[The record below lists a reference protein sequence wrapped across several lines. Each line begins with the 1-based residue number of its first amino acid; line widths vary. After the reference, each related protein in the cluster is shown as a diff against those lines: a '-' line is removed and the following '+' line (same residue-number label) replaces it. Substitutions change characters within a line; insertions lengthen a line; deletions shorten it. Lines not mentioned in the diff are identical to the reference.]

1 MRQLRGS
8 LEYGKSMA
16 RDCNA
21 TLRPQV
27 REWVKP
33 ILMGSSPIK
42 SVLRSI
48 IVLLTLLNLGTTF
61 ALADDYSG
69 TYFIKSESPNKNTAG
84 DYYLCPTRSWY
95 LYKATNSYGDDTD
108 EYDDNDMPFLTT
120 YQCKAGGYDESKA
133 VWTIIKHPSEA
144 DCYYIIQ
151 SRTGRYLVSNG
162 KIGTDAN
169 RMRVHL
175 ERVADAAA
183 LATLDDLALF
193 ELTSHN
199 GHIDI
204 VPHSDAGRN
213 GDSFMYLVVNFKNF
227 NELNGSAGKTGGPSG
242 TYGANTAGVIGLYNQ
257 EDNHKWS
264 LEPTIIPPTLSVNAT
279 GQVVMSFADGT
290 AIPDGRKK
298 IYYTTDGTTTP
309 TSSATEYTGTPI
321 TVTDAMGSAIKAI
334 TVQGG
339 QVSNVVEL
347 PLVNYTYHMVNV
359 NNGLSISA
367 SKKQAVGTAISGTA
381 SIPSSI
387 VSPYL
392 TGETITFYSFDGA
405 FSAGELSDENIIN
418 ETTTED
424 DIYVKYTT
432 EHLMD
437 EGKFLRLSGA
447 RPFNIK
453 VGENYLYNNSGAIGN
468 TTTDLSTSSRM
479 WYFSGNDPYNI
490 KVKNASGENYL
501 TYSTSATPSTPGLA
515 SSASETFVLLGETTD
530 GEGKQLS
537 LKSNASGGGTL
548 TASAFAVE
556 VSNSYVLIDKAG
568 KLIEDDI
575 PSTGSS
581 LVLPAEWQSPLVS
594 TYHYWNTAS
603 VTDGTYTCS
612 NEIFDIAQAT
622 PGGKIYVTYEVNN
635 LIDLEG
641 EKDGSKA
648 YLLRF
653 LDGDTFQQEDGKDGL
668 MKDNSDNPILQKAV
682 YPYNNGD
689 FNLYVYGQEQ
699 WETQLSSGASTRTR
713 WLWHFVSRKNGTNL
727 TGDAIDPYHVVIKSH
742 QNQSLKIGSTSYPGS
757 TYLRTY
763 KPNNDVGI
771 VTGTTYENKTYPNS
785 KPNLEELPPTEYMI
799 LGTSTSNMKLQAK
812 VDGDWVVV
820 NSFQQYWKNYE
831 TISKKGTYSY
841 ETITNPE
848 FSSITLNR
856 YQAWANARPMDTT
869 DPTIEKAKELA
880 NDYHWYQKIAMSDGS
895 FEALETSLA
904 PQVILLDQHG
914 WEIMRKPLPL
924 NSDDASK
931 TENKLNALRLY
942 DSPMVAEYHWYPTAI
957 KVSGYHKYDIS
968 DPAPEITVYENSAN
982 PANNNKVEWHATDE
996 SFEYTSTSLADSPY
1010 DHFVEKG
1017 YTVQDD
1023 KVKTDFYVTYTV
1035 KSEYAD
1041 LYNGTSARSVV
1052 LKQGGKYAKAT
1063 SNTTVVSSDESVN
1076 LENVPDNLQWKLKP
1090 NLDID
1095 TEMGY
1100 TGDAISYEKEQQGFD
1115 PYNVQ
1120 IQSKLYPQRYFKTD
1134 TEAHT
1139 LSAGVW
1145 TGTSSSVTLNNQT
1158 ANLKSAAGYDQTTLN
1173 ITNATFMVVSDT
1185 NGNMRLM
1192 PRFDHSKVLT
1202 SITTLAAQT
1211 SAAPEGDKGAGTQSV
1226 TYDQAAKLVHSQA
1239 EITDLES
1246 YYVLAEDFDFS
1257 GFTSLG
1263 EDADHPF
1270 TGTLDGKLNTLTGL
1284 TVPLVAYANNAVIK
1298 NVIIDLGTTTITG
1311 GDDAGVIC
1319 STANGATRVYNCGVL
1334 GGSISGGTNVGGIVG
1349 KLDGTSRVINC
1360 YSYANVTGGTN
1371 RAGIVGYNS
1380 YASKYNDLKTMVMN
1394 CMFYGDITTGGTISP
1409 IYGGL
1414 EISNDYTTN
1423 NSNRLNNYNYYLY
1436 EAPFS
1441 KNNTTSNVIISKY
1454 NCALAAEERFLVRFE
1469 FYRHLLNS
1477 NRELAAWYATGD
1489 ASNGRGVGDENK
1501 MAKWVLDK
1509 TIAPYPILKVQ
1520 DTYPSVVNYDPDNTY
1535 IKNEVTG
1542 KVESVSR
1549 STISE
1554 RNKGK
1559 NLGTLSVSISQGA
1572 GAPSGASI
1580 SRSSITLQRTDKDVD
1595 NFNFNYDKV
1604 QLPYYNEVGTGNYT
1618 YNKVVTGWK
1627 IVSMVGGTAGG
1638 YSETNYDAPNYNY
1651 ADRDH
1656 YGKDIYGTGGSNR
1669 VYPQGGYFNVPAGVT
1684 GITIEPYWGKAAYL
1698 SDACYD
1704 RYGYNTTDNLTEIGG
1719 GQRYTTG
1726 NTYSINGSDQK
1737 VYTSVSSALGA
1748 LTDITNPTVYDYA
1761 VVLVGNYHHH
1771 VTEGKTG
1778 PELSN
1783 GDKPFTIMSIDL
1795 NKDNEPDYCL
1805 IYRSGQHSP
1814 FSPIRFDFI
1823 TVPGMAMA
1831 HKMAQTSKASKD
1843 RDLGIP
1849 GNCCP
1854 KGWFEITTTGL
1865 IKYGQFEHSYKSK
1878 TNAPVIFMGGVIDQ
1892 FVANNTAGKN
1902 GNDIQQNNRTQ
1913 YMLFGDNVWFQMF
1926 SNGTHMDNVSPTPH
1940 RPISITG
1947 GEFES
1952 FYLSGYFRPD
1962 ANPCTTDDG
1971 GRNAECYIDGGKF
1984 GEVAGAGQN
1993 KIDGNVTW
2001 LIDHADME
2009 SFYGGG
2015 INKEKAITG
2024 NISTTIKNSH
2034 VGVFCGGPKFGDM
2047 AAEKIVT
2054 TTATDCV
2061 FGTYFGAGYGGTS
2074 IYRECPSSYNQYQV
2088 KNYDFNSWVNGS
2100 YDNTGKD
2107 PYRGKYT
2114 SGKGVSC
2121 GYEYELFAGSAGNV
2135 GRLYLKYASFSL
2147 AQTNNVTSSLTGCE
2161 VTGNFYGGGSLG
2173 KVTGDVTSTL
2183 NNCTVHGSAFGAG
2196 YSASIP
2202 SASIMNTGGFKV
2214 NGVATN
2220 PNYNETTGI
2229 YEKADLPASEDFT
2242 WTQVANL
2249 SNKAQAIDGTTV
2261 KTTENLTGLGTVAG
2275 HVTLNITGNTKVEGK
2290 IFDGNGAVTAQTG
2303 GVFGG
2308 GAKSEVTGTDK
2319 TVTVN
2324 INQTGGSADRF
2335 INNVYGGGDEG
2346 DVASEVVVNV
2356 QNVSYVAHDVF
2367 GGGNAADVKKNTQ
2380 VNMTA
2385 GTVMGNIY
2393 GGGNLGDVGTINK
2406 DNIRAYAWTG
2416 TDGNANS
2423 TTNSYVATNTGV
2435 THVTISGGT
2444 PNQNVFG
2451 GGKGAATSFWC
2462 EKGMVYA
2469 TDVNISNVTVGGS
2482 VFGGGELGRV
2492 ETDTKV
2498 MIGPASGTDA
2508 TEIKHNVFGAGQGVV
2523 THGYS
2528 ALVRGNTDVT
2538 IRNGA
2543 KVDENVYGGGE
2554 IASVGK
2560 YNVDG
2565 KGMPYS
2571 LANNGSGIC
2580 RVNIPGATQ
2589 ITGDIFGGG
2598 KGVVPAFVESGEN
2611 RSKRMVN
2618 YSATT
2623 HTEGNKGTTWNY
2635 YDDEDHTYVWEYF
2648 ADNAAYLVYLQTLAL
2663 ATETEVT
2670 IDAGNPDSPVQS
2682 TKGNVFGG
2690 SENGIVQHNTLV
2702 TVQGKCIIGAGEGKG
2717 NIYGGG
2723 QGLEG
2728 NDGAGQVNGD
2738 ATVNINSGTMN
2749 GSVFGGGVLG
2759 ATKGNVTVNINGGT
2773 VSHDVY
2779 GGGAYAHTNTSN
2791 WHLYSVVTEV
2801 PANPQSAGLYER
2813 SFGGAYSL
2821 TTDVTAVENKTYY
2834 TKNESATWTD
2844 SEQKSALNKTRL
2856 NLRGGKIVGDAFGGA
2871 LGDGSH
2877 APSVYGDILVELNK
2891 ETCTD
2896 GSTVT
2901 TKASTEA
2908 GCVVTRVFGCNNTNG
2923 TPKGN
2928 VLVHVY
2934 GTQNAAAEHMA
2945 NQVADTDE
2953 AKKPKKK
2960 ARYDVAAVYGGG
2972 NEAAYD
2978 PADPSTNKTQV
2989 IIDGCDL
2996 TSIDYVYGGGNAA
3009 PVPATDV
3016 TVNSCYEIHT
3026 LFGGGNGSGDG
3037 TPGADVGIIDKTA
3050 YDADAATPKT
3060 AGVYGPG
3067 TTLAKLIGGEIHTV
3081 YGGSNEKGNV
3091 RGGASVNVSKEGG
3104 DCTLN
3109 VGQIYGAG
3117 NNAEMDGGTDIVMGC
3132 MPAGVI
3138 EEIYAG
3144 ARNADVAGDVK
3155 LTLTSGTFGR
3165 VFGGNKHGGK
3175 LKGSITVNI
3184 EETGD
3189 CDQPLIIGELYG
3201 GGNLA
3206 DYSVYGYNE
3215 TTGAALESGSKL
3227 YDDPK
3232 LNVRA
3237 FTSIGAVYG
3246 GGYRAKMVAN
3256 PTVDINVVKGSHYN
3270 DDDRVAGT
3278 ITNIPTEYKDG
3289 DGKIQTGTPVDL
3301 SYPAH
3306 AKGAIG
3312 AINNVFGGGNLAPIV
3327 GNATVNI
3334 GTETKSYFKTEPKHF
3349 RTDAETPLTPVAEGT
3364 YAGLYETTVEGA
3376 IIKGSMYGG
3385 GNEANITGN
3394 TQVNICAKY
3403 DDTASEFRRVAPG
3416 TAGVTIDHDVFGAGK
3431 GIASDVETALVSGN
3445 TTIVMMGG
3453 EVKQSV
3459 YGGGELSQ
3467 VGGNTNITVNG
3478 GTIGTTGEGG
3488 ETYGNIYGGGKG
3500 NAVNVRSGLI
3510 KGNTNITVK
3519 DIVAT
3524 AGNAE
3529 YYGVSEGTVVATPAI
3544 LHNIYGGGAHG
3555 SVGTYTYASEAAD
3568 AAINSYTSG
3577 GTAAINILGGTI
3589 GTDGHNNGMVFGSSR
3604 GDIDAPGTIYDNV
3617 AWVYSTNVVIGG
3629 EGYNPQIKG
3638 SVYGSG
3644 ENGHT
3649 YQNASVA
3656 IHSGIVGITETMPTD
3671 PEGQGGAK
3679 YPYRG
3684 NVYGGGC
3691 GTDKYYT
3698 SDPETHDGNGQE
3710 YNIKAGIVGG
3720 NTTVTIDGGH
3730 VVRDVYGAGSM
3741 GAVTGTTNVTIGGNA
3756 VIGAENS
3763 GGGYVYAAARGDLD
3777 NPDKA
3782 TVGGTTLNISGGTI
3796 WESAFGGGQAGM
3808 VKGSVAVNVSGGVV
3822 KNDVYGGGALAHTN
3836 TDNWNATKAAYNYD
3850 VVFGLTVHKDAHD
3863 DQPAV
3868 TGDDVSSYYT
3878 KSGSTYTQASGE
3890 AQSGVMY
3897 YERRDVTGDWITP
3910 KPIDGTDYYTTT
3922 LNLTG
3927 GIIGNAYG
3935 GGLGQRNGIN
3945 GATSDIAAM
3954 VYGDVL
3960 VTVNGTAFTSV
3971 DDYYSSYWY
3980 KNNSDVYVEK
3990 KLEKDASVPKT
4001 GRVFGCNNLKG
4012 SPKGDVKVVVRQTKR
4027 LDEGQQQ
4034 VIPGHEINEYEIRGV
4049 YGGGNLSHYEPAD
4062 GKGTSVEIHSCENT
4076 SIEKVYGGG
4085 NAADVPATDVKIYGC
4100 FDIHYVFG
4108 GGNGADVIYRNGRW
4122 EGNDGANVNGNASV
4136 ALYGGTISD
4145 AFIGSDTKG
4154 TVYNATG
4161 DVSKPTTGDGE
4172 CALKLTNYYG
4182 SSKRAE
4188 VYGDVSFKIDACSNS
4203 EIENV
4208 YAGSY
4213 DAQIHGSIT
4222 MTVTSGILKNVFGGN
4237 DRLGSIGGDITINI
4251 EEADACKPIIIQ
4263 NLYGGGFNAPYPGE
4277 GATKLKDGGDPL
4289 NHDDY
4294 TKAVTSGKITI
4305 NLKSFTRIDNI
4316 YGGGKGY
4323 NATVAG
4329 ATEININMAKG
4340 AWAGQVRPVI
4350 VDGYAGT
4357 TVPNVHS
4364 GTGYVAVTGLT
4375 VGESSVKDYYKLTFS
4390 DGTYTYTQITDPDEK
4405 AAANVTYY
4413 TTQTS
4418 DQVIDDIGSIG
4429 NIYGGGDQGA
4439 ILGTT
4444 SVNIGTAT
4452 TVSQLVYNSASD
4464 NYAQQTFNVL
4474 GANITG
4480 NVYGGGNQAEVTGNT
4495 QVNICAKYDEGE
4507 GKYKKVAVGTSGVVI
4522 NGTDYP
4528 YGVFGGGNDGD
4539 VGGSS
4544 AVYLGSGRV
4553 NESVYGGGCRAD
4565 VKGNASVTML
4575 DGYVFD
4581 GVYGGG
4587 LHGSVGT
4594 VTSRTTVTGHGA
4606 GIKHGDTACLGGKPV
4621 DFADNTGKCTVI
4633 VSGGQIGPNEAAYD
4647 GMNGATI
4654 NGKHVDIVDV
4664 GFVFGAGR
4672 GEVENPAVDL
4682 DADFQTYVKET
4693 EVTISGGLIMA
4704 SVYGGGENG
4713 RVRGNTLVNIQGGQI
4728 GCGVIESGTPAA
4740 YDNDQFIDPTTAE
4753 LSESD
4758 LNDAALAETSH
4769 WPFGVIKGGKTVFEP
4784 YDPYADDA
4792 PTRFPGGSTSAPSD
4806 GKTYYGSVF
4815 GGGSGYFPYVKA
4827 TEGTGEDAKVTDYD
4841 WLHSAGIVEG
4851 NTVVNI
4857 TGGHI
4862 LTNVYGGNEYT
4873 DVLGSCTVTMSGG
4886 TIGVPRK
4893 ATQIAAHP
4901 LSGLL
4906 FGAGKG
4912 DQRSR
4917 FYDITNVG
4925 STSVTIS
4932 GGIIYGSV
4940 FGGAEDGHVLG
4951 NTSVTISDDAKI
4963 GTWGTTGLDGNV
4975 FGGGR
4980 GYSGTTLG
4988 AGNIGGNAGITI
5000 SGGKVLGS
5008 VYGGGRMASVGTDF
5022 SRAQDPLEGQFVGDG
5037 QAVLYKA
5044 GDYIPIGKA
5053 VGDERIPSGNHGHIT
5068 IDISGGTIGNNRESA
5083 VIAAG
5088 GHTKG
5093 GNVYGGSMGRL
5104 TLLDGTPSGLWVKM
5118 AQTKTPTINIS
5129 GTSTIIKSNVYGGGE
5144 LGTTRDNATISI
5156 SNGTIEGSVYG
5167 GGYGSDENL
5176 DDYRGYITAGV
5187 APDTVMYIFNPLQ
5200 YAGCLGGET
5209 TVNVSGGRV
5218 NGSVYGGG
5226 ELASVGIIDYSV
5238 KEDAVGDITFGGK
5251 KYSYNTVKKHNSY
5264 DSSKKTFYDFGLSW
5278 PYEFQYVPTVK
5289 VSEGVYRAGGKT
5301 SVNITGSAT
5310 IDNYVF
5316 GGGKGKVAFG
5326 DDVIGE
5332 GSSAQYY
5339 DDITKQRY
5347 TEAHVA
5353 NVRETH
5359 VTIDGDDDGL
5369 SIRTVYGGGDDGHVN
5384 GDANVTINSGT
5395 IQRTV
5400 FGGGKGESPYTTYL
5414 WNPNSEGNNKATPEL
5429 AHSWTAGK
5437 VYGNTSVTINGG
5449 EVGWF
5454 VYGGGNM
5461 ASVGKG
5467 NYSGGS
5473 DDYSTGGYGEMPPS
5487 ANQALWS
5494 NTDFTN
5500 SGNTTITI
5508 KGGTIGTGHDDDTGS
5523 DAYIDANGI
5532 PYGSVFG
5539 GSRGYVAKSIA
5550 KSPRYRYMPDFFL
5563 GYVNKAVVNIGGTTA
5578 EGAVGTAGPTIKGS
5592 VYGGGQDGHVR
5603 NATEVKI
5610 FKGSI
5615 IGQGEEHDPAG
5626 RSGHVFGAGSGIGTY
5641 TVDANKYLNNSSGSV
5656 TCTTLVEVNGGSV
5669 AGNIYGGG
5677 ALASVGPYRP
5687 IGASSEL
5694 HAPSGDHKSCSYTQV
5709 DIKGGTIGGSVF
5721 GGSRGPS
5728 ESFLATAFPGGVYVY
5743 DPDAPAEAN
5752 QYDLDLFS
5760 TDIWADVNISGGT
5773 IAGNVYGGGEG
5784 GRLKEDAKVILT
5796 GGVIGTASTG
5806 GDVFGGGK
5814 GSQNL
5819 PAIVGGNTTVELNPG
5834 KTGEDKGCVVRRI
5847 FGCNDVNGSPK
5858 GHASVHVY
5866 ATQHRNQT
5874 DNPLIGNKYEKY
5886 GDVKK
5891 YTPAEYTTYKYE
5903 GKTLEDLAT
5912 DVGMTSSEIT
5922 AFKTAIT
5929 DAADADKA
5937 TKIDEWREAISEMK
5951 YDVLAVYG
5959 GGNLAPYVPTNINS
5973 EVASVVIDGCQLTSI
5988 KQVYGGGNAAFVP
6001 GTSVRV
6007 NEAYEIDEV
6016 FGGGNGKDSY
6026 QKKNDEGVLEW
6037 YQNPGANVG
6046 YKDFTHP
6053 VTSGESPG
6061 SKASP
6066 YYLAVDND
6074 DAVDEDPDVAKTK
6087 RAAYKL
6093 GSGVATTN
6101 VLGGRIHVA
6110 YGGSNRR
6117 GNISNMVLSV
6127 YQESGTCELVVDD
6140 SYGAGKDASTDATPV
6155 MKMDCVGYMERIFG
6169 GSTNADVYNDIVLTI
6184 TNGNYGQVFG
6194 GNDTDGA
6201 VYGSITVNIE
6211 EGGCLPI
6218 HIDELYAGGY
6228 KAPYSKYGYKKDA
6241 NGNYERDAVSDK
6253 LIPLTSG
6260 NNPQNDPCI
6269 NVISASYI
6277 GNIYGGGYQA
6287 TVVGNPHVNVN
6298 MKPGRVEVV
6307 NKGTTESPVWK
6318 DNEGKESTENVTT
6331 TTYSADVVYDEKT
6344 YHVSDDGL
6352 RVNVDR
6358 LEMTSDLETALTTQ
6372 LDGTSENV
6380 NDYKKSEDAKTYV
6393 YRDIT
6398 GTFHKVST
6406 VLVRDRYWA
6415 ALPLGYI
6422 HDNVYG
6428 GGNKADIIGNT
6439 YLEIGT
6445 GTHHDMSHPEEA
6457 PIAWDPVRN
6466 AADIRGAIFGGGDEG
6481 NVTGN
6486 TYVTFANGTVQNAIY
6501 GGGDEGNVGTMTA
6514 VPAADP
6520 GNYTW
6525 ADDTGMSNV
6534 TITGGTVGP
6543 ETPDDDLPGNVFGG
6557 GKGDKSS
6564 FYCDKGMVYATNV
6577 SIENGTVKGSVYG
6590 GGEIGR
6596 VEQNTA
6602 VTIGL
6607 ETGASTPKIGGD
6619 VFGAGKGLETH
6630 GYAALVRGN
6639 PTVTI
6644 QGDAEVGKSVYGGGE
6659 IASVGSYN
6667 VADAAYHAAHSDVPI
6682 GMPYELKDANS
6693 GKCTVIVRGN
6703 AEVGPDD
6710 MKMPDDMGYVFGAGK
6725 GIQPTA
6731 YDYESATDEH
6741 HPKRMNKSSEWEYF
6755 GTEPEYLTFI
6765 ETQAMASAT
6774 DVTIGGNAFV
6784 KGSVYGGSENGH
6796 VLNDTKVTITDDC
6809 QIGNGYVQMDEN
6821 GNYLANPL
6829 AMNRPYTAAEWAAGN
6844 LIMGAD
6850 DRDELKTL
6858 VGSNYQHSLP
6868 ECASWEFKAPYAAY
6882 DKYDL
6887 DGSSKPKAATD
6898 GHTFYGNVFGGGSG
6912 YFPYR
6917 QDPDYET
6924 KDLETGK
6931 SKKDLGYSD
6940 GVWLRSAGAVYGNA
6954 TVEIT
6959 GGHILTN
6966 VYGGNEMTDVG
6977 KFDLDNNSAP
6987 TIPKGG
6993 GTSTVKMSGGTVGVP
7008 RTVEQ
7013 IAAHPVTCYLFGA
7026 GKGDQ
7031 RTNFNTWTNV
7041 NHTVVEVTDD
7051 ARIYGSVFGGGEEG
7065 HVLGNASVT
7074 VKEGKTVGTGENA
7087 IKYPYI
7093 GTTGTSYVDGNIFGG
7108 GRGFSGEALT
7118 AGSVGGN
7125 VTVNISDGT
7134 MLGSIYGGG
7143 RLASVGTRFTAVT
7156 DPYYGQLQSDTET
7169 ATHGHITVNISGG
7182 TIGNTRLVG
7191 TEAGAEHSGNVFG
7204 GSMGRLTLLDGSIS
7218 PIWPKAAIAKTAK
7231 TNISGTAH
7239 ITRSVY
7245 GGCELSML
7253 RGDSYV
7259 TIGGVLGD
7267 DNTTITSTESD
7278 NPVIMRNVFGGG
7290 YGSEDYTTKTEITAG
7305 GFSSDKYTF
7314 TPMQLTGIVCG
7325 DTHVNIKRGVVKN
7338 NVYGGGELATVG
7350 LIDFTTALTKKHD
7363 KTNGFGLSWPYEM
7376 TFIPY
7381 DDSGTS
7387 TTVGGT
7393 TNVTITGGRI
7403 GTGETGEVG
7412 VDNGNIYGGSKG
7424 KAGATSD
7431 YEFCGNV
7438 KQTYVNIMYD
7448 STPTSDDG
7456 STQLILGSVFGGAED
7471 GHVIEDT
7478 HVSMQGGLVTHSLF
7492 GGGRGQGTYTGTLKK
7507 LTDGTDTGEKQILS
7521 ITSGKVYGN
7530 TYLEMTGGAVW
7541 HNVFGGGFMASVG
7554 KGNYAGGADDYATG
7568 GYGEKITG
7576 NLWTS
7581 TFNPAVAESESNK
7594 KDNAWYFLNSG
7605 KTYLT
7610 ITGGTIGRLES
7621 TLWDGLPSGSVFGS
7635 SRGIAAPNIS
7645 NMEKVSPE
7653 YCPEFFSGYV
7663 NETFM
7668 SIGGDY
7674 KCKNR
7679 FEKAGVVYVP
7689 GRTMSKRQA
7698 ETLFTSEELTA
7709 NWVSIPGDG
7718 PRIYGSVYGGG
7729 QDGHVRREAHMIVN
7743 KGEIGVAY
7751 TADNRTAL
7759 GTTGMSLSEELDD
7772 PRWLLR
7778 GNLFGAGSGVNPY
7791 SFDLDGDGEITEG
7804 KVVAVDD
7811 VNCKETGEYSTSAGS
7826 VTHFTVVDVYGGTI
7840 HRNIYGGGSLG
7851 SVGPPPLSESYNITR
7866 KDSPTNYG
7874 TQSQCTVNI
7883 AGTVGT
7889 PDGYGGDATFKY
7901 NPVYGGEVY
7910 GASRGLSAESPLGS
7924 VVWTQVNVK
7933 NGANIKGNV
7942 YGGGDAGMVRK
7953 DTDVEIG
7960 AQ

>member
-8 LEYGKSMA
+8 LEYGKSMG
-16 RDCNA
+16 RVC
-21 TLRPQV
+21 LQYGMMLV
-27 REWVKP
+27 F
-33 ILMGSSPIK
+33 
-42 SVLRSI
+42 VLF
-48 IVLLTLLNLGTTF
+48 LGTTKTW
-61 ALADDYSG
+61 AQDYSG
-69 TYFIKSESPNKNTAG
+69 VYFIANDNTSDNAAGYFPSDATKN
-84 DYYLCPTRSWY
+84 YYLVPA
-95 LYKATNSYGDDTD
+95 KDPQQTNWSDAYYSGNNYTNEKGDP
-108 EYDDNDMPFLTT
+108 ERPFLTT
-120 YQCKAGGYDESKA
+120 YKTEKDNNSIWQIISAGDGYY
-133 VWTIIKHPSEA
+133 IKHWL
-144 DCYYIIQ
+144 
-151 SRTGRYLVSNG
+151 TGKYVIYEPPHSNA
-162 KIGTDAN
+162 IN
-169 RMRVHL
+169 RKCVHL
-175 ERVADAAA
+175 Q
-183 LATLDDLALF
+183 ATDSPGDNAKF
-193 ELTSHN
+193 EITGSGTSVNIRPISLTTDN
-199 GHIDI
+199 
-204 VPHSDAGRN
+204 R
-213 GDSFMYLVVNFKNF
+213 F
-227 NELNGSAGKTGGPSG
+227 LNPSGGNKDVYHGSATGSKSPWYLGLI
-242 TYGANTAGVIGLYNQ
+242 GVWKESTQSSIWHIEETVL
-257 EDNHKWS
+257 
-264 LEPTIIPPTLSVNAT
+264 PPTLSVNAT

-290 AIPDGRKK
+290 AISDGTKK

-367 SKKQAVGTAISGTA
+367 SKKQAVGTPISGTA

-405 FSAGELSDENIIN
+405 FSAGELSDENIIT

-437 EGKFLRLSGA
+437 EGKFLHLRGS

-453 VGENYLYNNSGAIGN
+453 IGN
-468 TTTDLSTSSRM
+468 NFIYDDGSALQPTNENLTDNNRLWYIEGGDPYAVQIRNAETGRYLTSS
-479 WYFSGNDPYNI
+479 
-490 KVKNASGENYL
+490 
-501 TYSTSATPSTPGLA
+501 TTLA
-515 SSASETFVLLGETTD
+515 SSAMTFVLTACSSVDDSHETIT
-530 GEGKQLS
+530 LS
-537 LKSNASGGGTL
+537 NGSTTI
-548 TASAFAVE
+548 TATVNNVAISK
-556 VSNSYVLIDKAG
+556 YYYLIDKAG
-568 KLIEDDI
+568 KLIEQI
-575 PSTGSS
+575 SSPSSE
-581 LVLPAEWQSPLVS
+581 LLELPEAWQSPLVS
-594 TYHYWNTAS
+594 TYHYWNAAT
-603 VTDGTYTCS
+603 VTNGTYTCT
-612 NEIFDIAQAT
+612 NEIFDIT
-622 PGGKIYVTYEVNN
+622 GSTNPEIYVTYEVDKDI
-635 LIDLEG
+635 IDLEG
-641 EKDGSKA
+641 GKT
-648 YLLRF
+648 YLLKF
-653 LDGDTFQQEDGKDGL
+653 LHGETFQQEDGHDTL
-668 MKDNSDNPILQKAV
+668 MIDKTTKAPVYQKAV

-689 FNLYVYGQEQ
+689 FNLNVYGQEQ
-699 WETQLSSGASTRTR
+699 WEEQLSIGASTRTR
-713 WLWHFVSRKNGTNL
+713 WLWHIISSKNGTNL
-727 TGDAIDPYHVVIKSH
+727 TGENVDPYHVIFKSE
-742 QNQSLKIGSTSYPGS
+742 QNQTIKDKKKVNGVATADDYNHPGN
-757 TYLRTY
+757 TYLRTF
-763 KPNNDVGI
+763 KPDGY
-771 VTGTTYENKTYPNS
+771 GTVITNVAYENEEYNQAYPD
-785 KPNLEELPPTEYMI
+785 KLPNRWAGNNRATEYMI
-799 LGTSTSNMKLQAK
+799 LGTAIDHVKLK
-812 VDGDWVVV
+812 TVNEIDGARQ
-820 NSFQQYWKNYE
+820 NITKFEQYWKNNPMVMNILRARNDSVVFEKDSGGKEIKIPVTHELTASQKAILTGVPFSWHTYE
-831 TISKKGTYSY
+831 TWAYSAPWSY
-841 ETITNPE
+841 TSTGGKTI
-848 FSSITLNR
+848 
-856 YQAWANARPMDTT
+856 ANGHHWFK
-869 DPTIEKAKELA
+869 TIDMGDGELSLEE
-880 NDYHWYQKIAMSDGS
+880 MS
-895 FEALETSLA
+895 LV

-914 WEIMRKPLPL
+914 WEIMRVPMY
-924 NSDDASK
+924 SDK
-931 TENKLNALRLY
+931 NCTEKNTDVLKKY
-942 DSPMVAEYHWYPTAI
+942 DSPMVQTYHWYPKATKAT
-957 KVSGYHKYDIS
+957 GYHKYKLKDEEKPI
-968 DPAPEITVYENSAN
+968 IIYEKNS
-982 PANNNKVEWHATDE
+982 NNKWVDSGETYTH
-996 SFEYTSTSLADSPY
+996 TSTSLNDIPY
-1010 DHFVEKG
+1010 DHIA
-1017 YTVQDD
+1017 TQD
-1023 KVKTDFYVTYTV
+1023 KSVKTDFYITYTV
-1035 KSEYAD
+1035 KSQYASIYTGATTED
-1041 LYNGTSARSVV
+1041 ATSAYSVV
-1052 LKQGGKYAKAT
+1052 LKQGGEHAKAT
-1063 SNTTVVSSDESVN
+1063 SNTTVISSDEAIN
-1076 LENVPDNLQWKLKP
+1076 LENVPDALQWKLKP
-1090 NLDID
+1090 NFNID

-1100 TGDAISYEKEQQGFD
+1100 TGDAISYDIEQQGFD

-1134 TEAHT
+1134 TKDHK

-1158 ANLKSAAGYDQTTLN
+1158 ANLKTATGYDQTTLK
-1173 ITNATFMVVSDT
+1173 ITNATFMVVGDA

-1202 SITTLAAQT
+1202 SIETLAAPDAT
-1211 SAAPEGDKGAGTQSV
+1211 APANDNGAGTQSI
-1226 TYDQAAKLVHSQA
+1226 TFDQAAKLAHSLS
-1239 EITDLES
+1239 EITDMES

-1263 EDADHPF
+1263 SSEAPF
-1270 TGTLDGKLNTLTGL
+1270 KGTIDGKLNTLTGL

-1394 CMFYGDITTGGTISP
+1394 CMFYGDISTGGTISP

-1414 EISNDYTTN
+1414 EISNDNKANTN
-1423 NSNRLNNYNYYLY
+1423 NRLNNYNYYLY

-1441 KNNTTSNVIISKY
+1441 KNNTTSNVIFSKY

-1477 NRELAAWYATGD
+1477 TRELAAWYATGD
-1489 ASNGRGVGDENK
+1489 AANGRGVGDENK

-1559 NLGTLSVSISQGA
+1559 NLGSLSVSISQGT
-1572 GAPSGASI
+1572 GAPSGATI
-1580 SRSSITLQRTDKDVD
+1580 SRSSITLQRTDKDPD
-1595 NFNFNYDKV
+1595 NYNFNYDKV

-1618 YNKVVTGWK
+1618 ENKVVTGWK
-1627 IVSMVGGTAGG
+1627 VTVSGGTTS
-1638 YSETNYDAPNYNY
+1638 YSTSNYDAPNYNF
-1651 ADRDH
+1651 ADRDCT
-1656 YGKDIYGTGGSNR
+1656 GKDNYETSGRIYS
-1669 VYPQGGYFNVPAGVT
+1669 QGGYFNVPTGVT
-1684 GITIEPYWGKAAYL
+1684 SISIEPYWGKAAYL

-1704 RYGYNTTDNLTEIGG
+1704 RYGYNKTDDLTQIGG
-1719 GQRYTTG
+1719 GQRYTNG
-1726 NTYSINGSDQK
+1726 NTYSINGSNQI
-1737 VYTSVSSALGA
+1737 VYTTVTQALAALKDVSS
-1748 LTDITNPTVYDYA
+1748 PTVYDYA

-1771 VTEGKTG
+1771 VQEGKNG

-1783 GDKPFTIMSIDL
+1783 GTKPFTIMSIDL
-1795 NKDNEPDYCL
+1795 NKDNEPDYCM
-1805 IYRSGQHSP
+1805 IYRSGKNQQIA
-1814 FSPIRFDFI
+1814 PIRFDFI
-1823 TVPGMAMA
+1823 TVPGMVMA
-1831 HKMAQTSKASKD
+1831 HKNATNG
-1843 RDLGIP
+1843 DLGIP

-1865 IKYGQFEHSYKSK
+1865 IKYGQFEHSYNGKSP
-1878 TNAPVIFMGGVIDQ
+1878 APVIFMGGVIDQ
-1892 FVANNTAGKN
+1892 FVANNTGAGEN
-1902 GNDIQQNNRTQ
+1902 FNNKTK
-1913 YMLFGDNVWFQMF
+1913 YMLFGDNVWFKML
-1926 SNGTHMDNVSPTPH
+1926 SNGNHMDKQSPMPH

-1947 GEFES
+1947 GEYES
-1952 FYLSGYFRPD
+1952 LYLSGYFRPD
-1962 ANPCTTDDG
+1962 ANACTSANGDK
-1971 GRNAECYIDGGKF
+1971 NAECYIDGGKF
-1984 GEVAGAGQN
+1984 GEVAGAGQE
-1993 KIDGNVTW
+1993 KIDGDVTW

-2015 INKEKAITG
+2015 INKVQPITG
-2024 NISTTIKNSH
+2024 NINTTIKNSH

-2047 AAEKIVT
+2047 AATKTVN
-2054 TTATDCV
+2054 TTATNCV

-2074 IYRECPSSYNQYQV
+2074 IYRWCPEDKRYNKFED
-2088 KNYDFNSWVNGS
+2088 KNYKFNNWVGES
-2100 YDNTGKD
+2100 YDASAAD
-2107 PYRGKYT
+2107 LYRGKYT
-2114 SGKGVSC
+2114 AGKGVAC
-2121 GYEYELFAGSAGNV
+2121 GYEYELFGGSAGNV

-2183 NNCTVHGSAFGAG
+2183 NNCTIHGSAFGAG

-2202 SASIMNTGGFKV
+2202 TASIMNTGGFKV

-2242 WTQVANL
+2242 WTHVASLN
-2249 SNKAQAIDGTTV
+2249 SKSQAIDGTTV

-2498 MIGPASGTDA
+2498 MIGPASGDDA

-2560 YNVDG
+2560 YNVDAHG
-2565 KGMPYS
+2565 FPYS

-2580 RVNIPGATQ
+2580 RVTIPGATQ

-2623 HTEGNKGTTWNY
+2623 HTEGNKGTTWDY
-2635 YDDEDHTYVWEYF
+2635 YDEEDHTYVWEYF
-2648 ADNAAYLVYLQTLAL
+2648 LTNAAYLVYLQTLAL

-2702 TVQGKCIIGAGEGKG
+2702 TVKGKCIIGEGEGKG

-2723 QGLEG
+2723 KGLEG

-2773 VSHDVY
+2773 VQQNVY

-3037 TPGADVGIIDKTA
+3037 NPGADVGIIDQTA
-3050 YDADAATPKT
+3050 YAANKANGT
-3060 AGVYGPG
+3060 YGPG

-3081 YGGSNEKGNV
+3081 YGGSNERGNV
-3091 RGGASVNVSKEGG
+3091 RGGAAVNVSKEGG

-3215 TTGAALESGSKL
+3215 TTGAALESGNKL

-3270 DDDRVAGT
+3270 DDNRVAGT

-3376 IIKGSMYGG
+3376 IIKGSVYGG

-3555 SVGTYTYASEAAD
+3555 SVGTYTYVSEAAN
-3568 AAINSYTSG
+3568 AAITGRNEEAGNTG
-3577 GTAAINILGGTI
+3577 KATITILGGTI
-3589 GTDGHNNGMVFGSSR
+3589 GTNGHENGMIFGASR
-3604 GDIDAPGTIYDNV
+3604 GDVGATNSIHDKL
-3617 AWVYSTNVVIGG
+3617 AWVYDTEVIIGTSG
-3629 EGYNPQIKG
+3629 EGHGTDAPEPQIKG

-3649 YQNASVA
+3649 FHNASVT
-3656 IHSGIVGITETMPTD
+3656 IHSGRVGITDTSID
-3671 PEGQGGAK
+3671 GGAA
-3679 YPYRG
+3679 YEFRG

-3691 GTDKYYT
+3691 GTDKYWVDSNNNET
-3698 SDPETHDGNGQE
+3698 KDPGEED
-3710 YNIKAGIVGG
+3710 YNITAGIVKG

-3730 VVRDVYGAGSM
+3730 VVRNVYGAGAM
-3741 GAVTGTTNVTIGGNA
+3741 GSVTGSTTVNISGNS
-3756 VIGAENS
+3756 VIGAQGS

-3796 WESAFGGGQAGM
+3796 WQSAFGGGQAGM

-3850 VVFGLTVHKDAHD
+3850 VVFGLT
-3863 DQPAV
+3863 

-6358 LEMTSDLETALTTQ
+6358 LEMTSDLETALTAQ

-6741 HPKRMNKSSEWEYF
+6741 QPKRMNKSSEWEYF

-6765 ETQAMASAT
+6765 ETQAMAGAT

-7031 RTNFNTWTNV
+7031 RINFNTWTNV

-7778 GNLFGAGSGVNPY
+7778 GNLFGAGAGVNPY